1 VRNRLAAGPLDSVCS
16 QPLLVLE
23 ERAKQQRNLPMM
35 ISLGARR
42 KRTGKAQNV
51 APVIVEVRSAVE
63 RLVQRQF
70 TSNRRHGSH
79 PFDSQSPGDAGDRI
93 NLPFQIRSR

>member
-1 VRNRLAAGPLDSVCS
+1 MRI

-23 ERAKQQRNLPMM
+23 ERAKQRRNLAMM
-35 ISLGARR
+35 ISFRARR

-63 RLVQRQF
+63 RLV
-70 TSNRRHGSH
+70 
-79 PFDSQSPGDAGDRI
+79 
-93 NLPFQIRSR
+93 

>member
-1 VRNRLAAGPLDSVCS
+1 
-16 QPLLVLE
+16 
-23 ERAKQQRNLPMM
+23 
-35 ISLGARR
+35 
-42 KRTGKAQNV
+42 
-51 APVIVEVRSAVE
+51 VIVEVRSAVE